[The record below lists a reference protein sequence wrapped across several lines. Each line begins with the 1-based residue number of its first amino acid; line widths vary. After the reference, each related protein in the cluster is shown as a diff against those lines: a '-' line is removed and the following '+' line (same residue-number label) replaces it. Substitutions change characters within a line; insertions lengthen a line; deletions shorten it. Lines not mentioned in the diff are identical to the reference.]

1 MRKIKEIII
10 PDDGRDKGKTFILT
24 EMPAALAEKWAARA
38 FLALAK
44 SEVDIPEGIAEAG
57 LAGVAVLGFRML
69 SRMQF
74 ADAESLLDEMF
85 GCVTYRPDPKNPAY
99 VRAPLDDDIEEV
111 RTRLRIRA
119 EVFTLHT
126 GFIIPGVGSISA
138 SGETHPQASQGTPMS
153 RAQSARSSHVV
164 RPR

>member
-1 MRKIKEIII
+1 MRKVKEIVI
-10 PDDGRDKGKTFILT
+10 PDEGRDKGKTFILT
-24 EMPAALAEKWAARA
+24 EMPAALAEKWASRA

-44 SEVDIPEGIAEAG
+44 SEVDIPDGIAEAG

-74 ADAESLLDEMF
+74 TDAEALLDEMF

-111 RTRLRIRA
+111 RTRLRLRA

-126 GFIIPGVGSISA
+126 GFTIPGVGSISA
-138 SGETHPQASQGTPMS
+138 SGETHPQDSPSMPTS
-153 RAQSARSSHVV
+153 RGPSVRSSRVIK
-164 RPR
+164 PR